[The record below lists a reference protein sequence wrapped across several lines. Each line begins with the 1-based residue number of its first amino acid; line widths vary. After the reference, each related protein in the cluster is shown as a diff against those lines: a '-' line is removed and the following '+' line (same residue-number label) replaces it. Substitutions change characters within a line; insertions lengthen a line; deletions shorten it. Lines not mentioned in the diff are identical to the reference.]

1 MKLYHAAASP
11 YARKARITLREANI
25 LELVEEIEVAPW
37 TDPEGY
43 RDITPLGKVPALVR
57 DDGPNL
63 FQSVV
68 ICEYLASKNS
78 QINLYPIGS
87 ELRWSNL
94 RQIAAADGIL
104 DALVGIRVEK
114 LFHETEMQSKKFIQR
129 QELTVLKSLDLIEEN
144 VMELEGPINAGQ
156 IAIAASLGYIDFR
169 FSENNWRMSRPN
181 LSKWFEAFSQRDSMK
196 DTVPD

>member
-11 YARKARITLREANI
+11 YARKARITLREVEI

-43 RDITPLGKVPALVR
+43 RDITPLGKVPALEI

-78 QINLYPIGS
+78 QINLYPIES
-87 ELRWSNL
+87 ERRWSNL
-94 RQIAAADGIL
+94 RQVAVADGVL
-104 DALVGIRVEK
+104 DALVSIRVEK
-114 LFHETEMQSKKFIQR
+114 LFHEPEMQSEKFIQR

-144 VMELEGPINAGQ
+144 AMELEVTINAGH
-156 IAIAASLGYIDFR
+156 IALAASLGYIDFR
-169 FSENNWRMSRPN
+169 FSENNWRMNRPN
-181 LSKWFEAFSQRDSMK
+181 LSKWFEIFSQRNSMK
-196 DTVPD
+196 ETVPE

>member
-43 RDITPLGKVPALVR
+43 RDITPLGKVPALAR

-78 QINLYPIGS
+78 QINLYPIES

-94 RQIAAADGIL
+94 RQIAAADGVL

-114 LFHETEMQSKKFIQR
+114 LFHETEMQSKEFIQR

-144 VMELEGPINAGQ
+144 VMGLEGPINAGQ

-196 DTVPD
+196 DTVPE

>member
-25 LELVEEIEVAPW
+25 LELVEEIEVSPW

-43 RDITPLGKVPALVR
+43 RDITPLGKVPALAR

>member
-43 RDITPLGKVPALVR
+43 RDITPLGKVPALAR

-94 RQIAAADGIL
+94 RQIAAADGVL

-196 DTVPD
+196 DTVPE

>member
-94 RQIAAADGIL
+94 RQIAAADGVL

-114 LFHETEMQSKKFIQR
+114 LFHETEMQSKEFIQR

>member
-43 RDITPLGKVPALVR
+43 RDITPLGKVPALAR

-196 DTVPD
+196 DTVPE

>member
-43 RDITPLGKVPALVR
+43 RDITPLGKVPALAR

-94 RQIAAADGIL
+94 RQIAAADGVL

-144 VMELEGPINAGQ
+144 VMELEGPISAGQ

-196 DTVPD
+196 DTVPE

>member
-1 MKLYHAAASP
+1 MKLFHAVASP
-11 YARKARITLREANI
+11 YARKARITLREVKI

-43 RDITPLGKVPALVR
+43 RDITPLGKVPALER
-57 DDGPNL
+57 DDGPKL

-78 QINLYPIGS
+78 QINLYPIES

-94 RQIAAADGIL
+94 RQVAAADGVL

-129 QELTVLKSLDLIEEN
+129 QELTVLKSLDLIEDN
-144 VMELEGPINAGQ
+144 AMELEGPINAGQ
-156 IAIAASLGYIDFR
+156 IALAASLGYIDFR
-169 FSENNWRMSRPN
+169 FSENNWRINRPN
-181 LSKWFEAFSQRDSMK
+181 LSKWFETFSQRDSMK
-196 DTVPD
+196 DTVPE

>member
-11 YARKARITLREANI
+11 YARKARITLREVEI

-43 RDITPLGKVPALVR
+43 RDITPLGKVPALEI

-68 ICEYLASKNS
+68 ICEYFASKNS
-78 QINLYPIGS
+78 QINLYPIEGG
-87 ELRWSNL
+87 LRWTNL
-94 RQIAAADGIL
+94 RQVAAADGIL
-104 DALVGIRVEK
+104 DALVGVRVEK
-114 LFHETEMQSKKFIQR
+114 LFHESEMQSKKFIQR
-129 QELTVLKSLDLIEEN
+129 QELTVEKSLDLLEEN
-144 VMELEGPINAGQ
+144 ALELEVPINAGQ
-156 IAIAASLGYIDFR
+156 IALASSLGYIDFR
-169 FSENNWRMSRPN
+169 FSENNWRLNRPSLTN
-181 LSKWFEAFSQRDSMK
+181 WFETFCQRDSMK

>member
-114 LFHETEMQSKKFIQR
+114 LFHETEMQSKEFIQR

>member
-43 RDITPLGKVPALVR
+43 RDITPLGKVPALTR

-94 RQIAAADGIL
+94 RQIAAADGVL

-196 DTVPD
+196 DTVPE

>member
-43 RDITPLGKVPALVR
+43 RDITPLGKVPALAR